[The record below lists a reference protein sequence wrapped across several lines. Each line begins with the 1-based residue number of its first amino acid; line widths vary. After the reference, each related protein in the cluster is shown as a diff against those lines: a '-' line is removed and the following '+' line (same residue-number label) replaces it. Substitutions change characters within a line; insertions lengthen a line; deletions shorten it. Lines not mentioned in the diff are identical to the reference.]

1 MITQTITL
9 VTVSVIKSQT
19 CLWSPAVARLNLA
32 TQVFPRRNHM
42 LCGNLAYFRRWGG
55 AMRRRE
61 REWGGCGPIRT
72 STKHFFFNSGLS
84 RLRFFRAAPPRKLHI
99 PCRGCSSAWFHLR
112 HQGQLLRRA
121 SSNARC
127 RQGELLLSDVLSESN
142 LRWNAFIIVWFFC
155 FAGEPVWPGCSRR
168 HWAKLG
174 ARCWVSL
181 DCCINLSA
189 LQCSSTSHLPFLAPS
204 SSPLSLSSS
213 LSQSALVYV
222 VMQRLEEKELEDC
235 QR

>member
-32 TQVFPRRNHM
+32 AQVFPRRNHM

-55 AMRRRE
+55 QWEGGRE
-61 REWGGCGPIRT
+61 SGVGVDLYEAPLNT
-72 STKHFFFNSGLS
+72 FFFNSGLS

-142 LRWNAFIIVWFFC
+142 LRWNAFIIVIFLFRGG
-155 FAGEPVWPGCSRR
+155 ASVTRLLTE
-168 HWAKLG
+168 ALG
-174 ARCWVSL
+174 QIR
-181 DCCINLSA
+181 SA
-189 LQCSSTSHLPFLAPS
+189 L
-204 SSPLSLSSS
+204 
-213 LSQSALVYV
+213 LSQP
-222 VMQRLEEKELEDC
+222 RLLH
-235 QR
+235 

>member
-1 MITQTITL
+1 MKPSRGTFKFSYSGFPTEKPHAMWQPSL
-9 VTVSVIKSQT
+9 FQKVGGGQWEGGRESGVGVD
-19 CLWSPAVARLNLA
+19 LYEAPLN
-32 TQVFPRRNHM
+32 T
-42 LCGNLAYFRRWGG
+42 
-55 AMRRRE
+55 
-61 REWGGCGPIRT
+61 
-72 STKHFFFNSGLS
+72 FFFNSGLS

>member
-55 AMRRRE
+55 QWEGGRE
-61 REWGGCGPIRT
+61 SGVGVDLYEAPLNT
-72 STKHFFFNSGLS
+72 FFFNSGLS

-99 PCRGCSSAWFHLR
+99 PCRGCSSAWFH
-112 HQGQLLRRA
+112 LRRA

>member
-1 MITQTITL
+1 MKPSRGTFKFSYSGFPTEKPHAMWQPSL
-9 VTVSVIKSQT
+9 FQKVGGQWEGGRESGVGVD
-19 CLWSPAVARLNLA
+19 LYEAPLN
-32 TQVFPRRNHM
+32 T
-42 LCGNLAYFRRWGG
+42 
-55 AMRRRE
+55 
-61 REWGGCGPIRT
+61 
-72 STKHFFFNSGLS
+72 FFFNSGLN

>member
-1 MITQTITL
+1 MKPSRGTFKF
-9 VTVSVIKSQT
+9 SYSG
-19 CLWSPAVARLNLA
+19 
-32 TQVFPRRNHM
+32 FPTEKPHAM
-42 LCGNLAYFRRWGG
+42 WQPSLFQKVGG

-61 REWGGCGPIRT
+61 REWGGCGPIRS

-142 LRWNAFIIVWFFC
+142 LRWNAFIIVWFFL
-155 FAGEPVWPGCSRR
+155 FRGGASVTRLLTE
-168 HWAKLG
+168 ALG
-174 ARCWVSL
+174 QIR
-181 DCCINLSA
+181 SA
-189 LQCSSTSHLPFLAPS
+189 L
-204 SSPLSLSSS
+204 
-213 LSQSALVYV
+213 LSQP
-222 VMQRLEEKELEDC
+222 RLLH
-235 QR
+235 